1 MIKVNAMGVSNKR
14 QGKRVAYQ
22 QQPFYIR
29 DTGGNFVNKEFRDSV
44 YIALLRAHLVLN
56 HHNDTDL
63 DVFVNRPRSIPIDAR

>member
-29 DTGGNFVNKEFRDSV
+29 DTGGNFVNKEFRNSV
-44 YIALLRAHLVLN
+44 YSPVNNIGTGTN
-56 HHNDTDL
+56 DKDKFHNL
-63 DVFVNRPRSIPIDAR
+63 K